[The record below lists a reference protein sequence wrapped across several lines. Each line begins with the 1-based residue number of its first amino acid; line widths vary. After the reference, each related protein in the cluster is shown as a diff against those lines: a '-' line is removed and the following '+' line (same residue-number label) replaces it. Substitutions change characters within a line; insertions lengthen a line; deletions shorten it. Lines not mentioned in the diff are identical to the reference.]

1 MNYANTY
8 LHIGQD
14 DLHLCSSKRE
24 THMTK
29 LTKDQAA
36 ALAFEYGKARDS
48 KAFARL
54 VMRVSVKSMKYSE
67 LFSHYAA
74 GMKA

>member
-1 MNYANTY
+1 MEKTIYTQDRLAYTY
-8 LHIGQD
+8 IHQPRGTQ
-14 DLHLCSSKRE
+14 
-24 THMTK
+24 MTK
-29 LTKDQAA
+29 LTNDQAA

-48 KAFARL
+48 KAFAKL
-54 VMRVSVKSMKYSE
+54 VMRVSVKSMKYAE

>member
-1 MNYANTY
+1 
-8 LHIGQD
+8 
-14 DLHLCSSKRE
+14 
-24 THMTK
+24 MTK
-29 LTKDQAA
+29 LTNDQAA

-48 KAFARL
+48 KAFGKLFLRTNL
-54 VMRVSVKSMKYSE
+54 KYSE